1 MKDLM
6 GQAIWDFYFQNDA
19 EDMETETSISEIDE
33 FPTEYLFRNYSE
45 MNDIEKKALQLSYGH
60 VLDIGAGAGCHS
72 LYLQNEKNIPVTAL
86 DISKKS
92 IEVCKKQGLQNSICM
107 DILDFSA
114 EKFDTILMLMNGTG
128 IFKSLSKIDI
138 YLQKLKSLL
147 NEKGQILIDST
158 DIIYMFDK
166 DKDGGVYIPANG
178 YYGELDYIIYY
189 KGDMEI
195 TKWLYMDYQ
204 TLKNAVESNGL
215 KIELIA
221 KEDYSF
227 LAKIIFTPQPRLPL
241 KKPDS
246 KSSDLSLK
254 LITKDPSC
262 SAEKS
267 LITPSSPIK
276 TKLVS
281 SQNAPVGNSTIT

>member
-45 MNDIEKKALQLSYGH
+45 MNNIEKKALQLSYGH

-72 LYLQNEKNIPVTAL
+72 LYLQNEKNLPVTAL
-86 DISKKS
+86 DISQKS
-92 IEVCKKQGLQNSICM
+92 IDVCKKQGLQNSICM

-215 KIELIA
+215 KIELIT

-227 LAKIIFTPQPRLPL
+227 LARITL
-241 KKPDS
+241 K
-246 KSSDLSLK
+246 
-254 LITKDPSC
+254 
-262 SAEKS
+262 
-267 LITPSSPIK
+267 
-276 TKLVS
+276 
-281 SQNAPVGNSTIT
+281 

>member
-45 MNDIEKKALQLSYGH
+45 MNNIEKKALQLSYGH

-72 LYLQNEKNIPVTAL
+72 LYLQNEKNLSVTAL
-86 DISKKS
+86 DISQKS

-147 NEKGQILIDST
+147 NKKCGRKQRSKNRTHSQRRLFIFSKNH
-158 DIIYMFDK
+158 FK
-166 DKDGGVYIPANG
+166 
-178 YYGELDYIIYY
+178 
-189 KGDMEI
+189 I
-195 TKWLYMDYQ
+195 T
-204 TLKNAVESNGL
+204 
-215 KIELIA
+215 
-221 KEDYSF
+221 
-227 LAKIIFTPQPRLPL
+227 
-241 KKPDS
+241 
-246 KSSDLSLK
+246 
-254 LITKDPSC
+254 
-262 SAEKS
+262 
-267 LITPSSPIK
+267 
-276 TKLVS
+276 
-281 SQNAPVGNSTIT
+281 